1 MLQEPETETNLAV
14 SVASGIGSGLIK
26 IPLGLASVAAEVYD
40 AVQGEGQ
47 NIDDGAVAR
56 LEKFI
61 DDSVVG
67 DVIQGLED
75 RARDT
80 AAGRIT
86 EALVQVGIPAARGA
100 KIAGQIASKII
111 TAIKGGKRVG
121 FKNKN
126 LLKGAQKANEL
137 NKLAKYGR
145 FAATSI
151 GGAAGASVV
160 YDIEDIGTFGDMVQ
174 VGQI

>member
-1 MLQEPETETNLAV
+1 MVSPYDPNQLSKLEEQNETNLAV
-14 SVASGIGSGLIK
+14 SIAAGIGSGLIK
-26 IPLGLASVAAEVYD
+26 IPVGLASVAAEVYD
-40 AVQGEGQ
+40 AVRGEGVE
-47 NIDDGAVAR
+47 IEDSAVAR

-100 KIAGQIASKII
+100 KIGGQIAAKTIS
-111 TAIKGGKRVG
+111 AIKKGK
-121 FKNKN
+121 
-126 LLKGAQKANEL
+126 EE
-137 NKLAKYGR
+137 
-145 FAATSI
+145 S
-151 GGAAGASVV
+151 
-160 YDIEDIGTFGDMVQ
+160 
-174 VGQI
+174 